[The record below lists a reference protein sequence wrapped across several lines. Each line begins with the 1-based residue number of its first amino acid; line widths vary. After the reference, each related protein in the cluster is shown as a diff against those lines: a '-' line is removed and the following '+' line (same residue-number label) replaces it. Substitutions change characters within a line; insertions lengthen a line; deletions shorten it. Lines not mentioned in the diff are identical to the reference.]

1 MEKVAGRR
9 VDSPGFHAWAAGYLE
24 GVIEGIL
31 AREQEAPT
39 PNAPVPE
46 PRTSTPLNNAG
57 ERGKAPGGDG
67 KVDELNQASPDATI
81 TTKPAV
87 PTTPDRSDNAGLI
100 TPRDASEDATA
111 GVNVHSARQ
120 TDCRC
125 PGCGKTFVNLQ
136 TLSSHR
142 VKECPERERT
152 TTKGPYGFTRVMKCV
167 LGANPAWALENY
179 EVIAKHYRRM
189 QELAK
194 ARNDHRETGVID
206 T

>member
-1 MEKVAGRR
+1 MEWRRITTSIDCLQAALKRVAGLR

-24 GVIEGIL
+24 GVIEGVL

-39 PNAPVPE
+39 P
-46 PRTSTPLNNAG
+46 
-57 ERGKAPGGDG
+57 
-67 KVDELNQASPDATI
+67 KVDELDQASPDATI

-111 GVNVHSARQ
+111 GVNVHGARQ

-167 LGANPAWALENY
+167 LGADPAWAFESY
-179 EVIAKHYRRM
+179 DVIAKHYRRM
-189 QELAK
+189 QELTK
-194 ARNDHRETGVID
+194 SHMNETGVIE